1 MSTPH
6 TYPSKIGLGLSL
18 FIAIALIGASIPM
31 LLEQPVFW
39 MGIAINAT
47 VALFITYT
55 FTNLRYSIEQ
65 ETLLIRCGFLY
76 KKSIPIHAI
85 KRIEESRS
93 PLSSP
98 AASMDR
104 LEIIYNKFDS
114 ILISPKEKQAFI
126 EELVKKNPEIVV
138 LYRKK

>member
-1 MSTPH
+1 MSV
-6 TYPSKIGLGLSL
+6 
-18 FIAIALIGASIPM
+18 FIAVVLIGSSIPM
-31 LLEQPVFW
+31 LLDQPVLW
-39 MGIAINAT
+39 IGIAINA
-47 VALFITYT
+47 VVGLFIGYT
-55 FTNLRYSIEQ
+55 FTNLRYIIDGD
-65 ETLLIRCGFLY
+65 TLSIRCGFLY

-85 KRIEESRS
+85 KRVEESRS

-98 AASMDR
+98 AASLDR

-126 EELVKKNPEIVV
+126 DELVKENPDIVV